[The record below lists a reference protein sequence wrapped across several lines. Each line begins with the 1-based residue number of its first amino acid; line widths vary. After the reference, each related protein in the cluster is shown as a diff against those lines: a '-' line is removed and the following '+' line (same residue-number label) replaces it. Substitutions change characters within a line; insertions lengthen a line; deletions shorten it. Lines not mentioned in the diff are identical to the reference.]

1 MENSARSEGRALADR
16 MVNYSDAL
24 VAVMFLGA
32 SGLSIALADPD
43 VRSSI
48 NTVTNWIIGGNIGMG
63 LLVSTLLV
71 TLRSW
76 ELDLRVEF
84 PAPGKVRRY
93 SRYFYVARHI
103 VLWLSVIQVVI
114 VLLVIRL
121 E

>member
-1 MENSARSEGRALADR
+1 MENSPKSEGRALADR

-24 VAVMFLGA
+24 VAVVFLGV

-43 VRSSI
+43 IRSSI

-63 LLVSTLLV
+63 LLVSALLV
-71 TLRSW
+71 TLRGW
-76 ELDLRVEF
+76 ELDLRLDF
-84 PAPGKVRRY
+84 PTPGKVRRY

-103 VLWLSVIQVVI
+103 IVWLSVVQIVI
-114 VLLVIRL
+114 ALWVSSL